1 MKTAFKRALWLP
13 VMVVTL
19 SASYCKDDDTSD
31 ATGSEPF
38 VTEDELLLGSWR
50 SDCIE
55 NNSTSDETLGENG
68 FYNETFTFAENTATQ
83 TYTYYQDANCTFPV
97 ENQLITDG
105 EIPIG
110 QSIEPPT
117 TDEIGVDEVEFVA
130 TITRLM
136 DLTLSSGTT
145 PTDLGPATHIDL
157 ETTSITINDLP
168 LTEEQMQGFGIA
180 LDPEQESVLE
190 AFIGIYLVSD
200 NDQLHLSLVQKA
212 DPAELGSETLRPT
225 NISLGSYYTRLDTE
239 SISDSE

>member
-19 SASYCKDDDTSD
+19 SASYCKDDVASD
-31 ATGSEPF
+31 ATGSLPF
-38 VTEDELLLGSWR
+38 VAEDDSLFGSWR

-55 NNSTSDETLGENG
+55 NNSTSDATLGENG

-97 ENQLITDG
+97 ENQLVTDD

-110 QSIEPPT
+110 QLIEPPT
-117 TDEIGVDEVEFVA
+117 TEEVAVGEDEFVA
-130 TITRLM
+130 TISRVM
-136 DLTLSSGTT
+136 DLMLLPNTT

-157 ETTSITINDLP
+157 ETTSITINDQP
-168 LTEEQMQGFGIA
+168 LTEEQMQGFGIVFNP
-180 LDPEQESVLE
+180 DQEAVLE

-200 NDQLHLSLVQKA
+200 NDQLHLSLAQKA

-225 NISLGSYYTRLDTE
+225 NISLESYYTRLDPE
-239 SISDSE
+239 SISESE